1 MTPKKG
7 TLSDYNSLREITQ
20 MSVLSKI
27 KAKIIIRRMT
37 GAVDEVLRMERLGFK
52 KHRGCTDQICA
63 LRNIQSRTWH
73 RVAET
78 TVRKLVD
85 FENAFN
91 SVRHYRLNTDVLA
104 SWCCACC
111 DFIKIFKNLK
121 YLDTYSVKRTKHPSL
136 NCFEYACHPYICG
149 QFIPLF
155 LSVHK
160 NQSSDG
166 S

>member
-1 MTPKKG
+1 
-7 TLSDYNSLREITQ
+7 

-37 GAVDEVLRMERLGFK
+37 GAVDDVLRMERLGFK
-52 KHRGCTDQICA
+52 KHRGCTDQTFA
-63 LRNIQSRTWH
+63 LRNIQSRAWH

-104 SWCCACC
+104 SWCCACYVI
-111 DFIKIFKNLK
+111 IKIFKNLK
-121 YLDTYSVKRTKHPSL
+121 YVVTHSVKRTKHTSL
-136 NCFEYACHPYICG
+136 TVSSMLV
-149 QFIPLF
+149 IPTSVGSLF
-155 LSVHK
+155 LSFYRFIRIKVLTGTDFIELFT
-160 NQSSDG
+160 SESTIC
-166 S
+166 